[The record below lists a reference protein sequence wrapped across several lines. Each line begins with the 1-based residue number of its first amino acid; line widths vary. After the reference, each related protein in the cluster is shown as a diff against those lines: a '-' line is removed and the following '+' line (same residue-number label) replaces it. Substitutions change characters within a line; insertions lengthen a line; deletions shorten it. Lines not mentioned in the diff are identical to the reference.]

1 VAPEVDKSL
10 ITLLTLNVIRA
21 LVGGGFADLDDPE
34 YWELDFVK
42 NSPVVRRTHLV
53 PNLNALIPSITMA
66 F

>member
-1 VAPEVDKSL
+1 
-10 ITLLTLNVIRA
+10 LTLNVIRA